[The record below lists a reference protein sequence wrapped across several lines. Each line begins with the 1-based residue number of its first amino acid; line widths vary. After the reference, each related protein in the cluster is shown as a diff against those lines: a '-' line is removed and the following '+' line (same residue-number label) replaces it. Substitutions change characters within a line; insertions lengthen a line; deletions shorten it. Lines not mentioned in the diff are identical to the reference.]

1 MIKTLKLFRKLYLLC
16 IGLFLG
22 TFASAQDIEYA
33 RHIVDTLSSPAFEG
47 RGYVGNGD
55 TVAARFIAGEF
66 RKYGLTPF
74 DRDFYQRYSFPMNT
88 FPGKM
93 EAKINGIP
101 IPAGNGFQVWA
112 ASPSV
117 KGTYK
122 VFTLTQK
129 ILKSP
134 LKLAKL
140 SLKDLSDTYILI
152 DKKGIED
159 KSVLSFIDSLKYT
172 NYLQAKGF
180 IFISD
185 QKMVWSVMMGYQQ
198 RKYTVIDIRREY
210 LPNNPKE
217 IYLDIDASFVKY
229 YHTMNVA
236 AYIKG
241 AVQPDSFLVL
251 TAHYDHLG
259 RMGNSVFYPG
269 ANDNATGTSMVMNL
283 ASWYANSSEKPYYSI
298 AFILLSGEEAGLK
311 GSNYCADHPL
321 FNLQKVKFL
330 INIDMVGT
338 GSEGITMVN
347 ATRYPEAYKRMSKI
361 NADNE
366 YILSVKERG
375 ESCNSDHCP
384 FYKKGV
390 PAIFL
395 YSIGKEYSEY
405 HNPDDKYEGLPF
417 SEYQDIFR
425 LVRDFLNST
434 PSW

>member
-1 MIKTLKLFRKLYLLC
+1 MLSFGLTFGTLLN
-16 IGLFLG
+16 
-22 TFASAQDIEYA
+22 AQNLEYA

-47 RGYVGNGD
+47 RGYVGAGD
-55 TVAARFIAGEF
+55 TVAARFIAAEF
-66 RKYGLTPF
+66 RKFGLTPF
-74 DRDFYQRYSFPMNT
+74 DRDYYQRYSFPMNS
-88 FPGKM
+88 FPGAM

-101 IPAGNGFQVWA
+101 IPAGSGFQVWA

-117 KGTYK
+117 KGSFK
-122 VFTLTQK
+122 VVSLSQK
-129 ILKSP
+129 VLKSP
-134 LKLAKL
+134 SKMAKL
-140 SLKDLSDTYILI
+140 SKKDLSEAFILI

-159 KSVLSFIDSLKYT
+159 KAVLSMIDSLKYT
-172 NYLQAKGF
+172 NFLQAKGF
-180 IFISD
+180 IFISE

-210 LPNNPKE
+210 LPKNPKE
-217 IYLDIDASFVKY
+217 IFLDIDARFVKY

-236 AYIKG
+236 GFIQG
-241 AVQPDSFLVL
+241 TVQPDSFLVL

-259 RMGNSVFYPG
+259 RMGNQVYYPG
-269 ANDNATGTSMVMNL
+269 ANDNASGTSMVLNL
-283 ASWYANSSEKPYYSI
+283 ASYYGNSSEKPYYSMV
-298 AFILLSGEEAGLK
+298 FILLSGEEAGLK

-347 ATRYPEAYKRMSKI
+347 ATRYPEAFKRMSKI
-361 NADNE
+361 NADHE
-366 YILSVKERG
+366 YLLSVKERG

-390 PAIFL
+390 PSIFL

-405 HNPDDKYEGLPF
+405 HNPDDRYKGLPF

-425 LVRDFLNST
+425 LVRDFLDSAQT
-434 PSW
+434 W